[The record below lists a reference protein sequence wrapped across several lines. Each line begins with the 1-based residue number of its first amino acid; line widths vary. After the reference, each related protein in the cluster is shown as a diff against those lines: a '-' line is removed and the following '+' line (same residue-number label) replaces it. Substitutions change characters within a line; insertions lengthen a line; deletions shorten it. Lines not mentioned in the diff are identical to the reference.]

1 MAELT
6 DQEILE
12 RAQHAK
18 RILDDDLF
26 KETILAIEENIIAEW
41 RSTEPLGYEKR
52 EAAYAKIRSLNAI
65 VSQIRNVMDTGDFL
79 KDQLEKQKRHE
90 Q

>member
-6 DQEILE
+6 DQQILE
-12 RAQHAK
+12 RANQAK
-18 RILDDDLF
+18 RLLDDDLL
-26 KETILAIEENIIAEW
+26 KETMLQIEDSLVTRWKFGTTVEIREEAHAELAALYRI
-41 RSTEPLGYEKR
+41 TTT
-52 EAAYAKIRSLNAI
+52 IRGALDNA
-65 VSQIRNVMDTGDFL
+65 DFL